1 MSGSEVRLLR
11 RDHAQGSSSSASPGP
26 GARMP
31 VWKREILERRK
42 AKSGGAAAA
51 TEPGSV
57 TAATSSAASAG
68 SGPFTVNG
76 EISSAHGVYFINQ
89 QHSAT
94 RIGSGGGDSNVPTA
108 AELTAATHKDPA
120 QLPHSERG
128 SDALLLSSSLPDGE
142 DAGPALQQHG
152 DGGERL
158 ILQESLGSLQ
168 ENPFIILEKERR
180 RRRHQDRGAGSWP
193 MQHIL
198 EMYAGVPGIKTIR
211 AENIIIIESDPDY
224 FHEGGGFGSTSGSM
238 SELLDRRGSAV
249 TEIRAREVL
258 LYDSALSRSEENLS
272 TLEPG
277 LGPSQGRVSR
287 MLQKFDRNYCGRLQS
302 KSRSTE
308 DLLLESE
315 PRPPPRPKPAPLP
328 KMPSQASSSPREERP
343 QTVFQR
349 PPESEHSRPPQSLG
363 VASHLSK
370 ATPPSSDSPVSPLT
384 PTSPPG
390 VGGSQLSV
398 SSYRKHFETGGASRT
413 IVVNP
418 RERGDRRQP
427 LTNGLHSPQHGLG
440 APKEAPAS
448 SCHGHATVPSASASS
463 SRESGNVGSARE
475 EEEPR
480 ATPPLSPQHKL
491 QPPFSSSSAST
502 TPNQRRAV
510 SHSTSSNDSFEIRQ
524 APKPDMSCIPEGD
537 IQARALANIR
547 LQSKNSFTIIPKR
560 HGLAAAAAGADSRA
574 RATAGAA
581 AKTSTVPASS
591 PAQERKTSTVPA
603 SSPAQERKTS
613 TVPASSLAQER
624 KTSTVPASSLAQE
637 RKTSTVP
644 ASSPAQ
650 ERKTSTVPAS
660 SPAQERKT
668 STVPASSPAWE
679 RKTSTVPA
687 SSPTQERKTST
698 VPASSPAQER
708 KTSTVPASSPAWE
721 RKTSTVPASS
731 PAQERS
737 SEAGSRFL
745 PEGGEV
751 EQPQP
756 ATPSKHERRPSVE
769 SLLLDAREKGRPQ
782 EIPAWSAEP
791 PPVSPPPSASS
802 QPAPTEERT
811 AEPAPPFQ
819 RVAVVAPIAVP
830 TATSPKAEEDEES
843 GRASEELLP
852 VTNIDD
858 IVEGP
863 EEPVPVT
870 EIRSPAPSNG
880 YLQRRTGNTFTVVP
894 KRKPAAQ
901 EQSSTS
907 TAPDPLTPPGPQG
920 SQDGAQGGKEAPFA
934 SLGAMLK
941 KRYPAVEEIQ
951 VIGGYQVLGRSCLS
965 KTGSSRKK
973 MKISFSES
981 SLHTTF
987 EYPSES
993 SMMEGDPESDEEEEE
1008 EEEEAAQ
1015 LFIPRASYPVSPGPQ
1030 SAGNARNSG
1039 LSSYTPKHSVDFNQW
1054 QDHKHEDNVS
1064 SGDSS
1069 PGHADLSMDEVMLT
1083 PAADSSSLSDF
1094 SSEPALY
1101 F

>member
-51 TEPGSV
+51 TESGSV

-68 SGPFTVNG
+68 TVNG
-76 EISSAHGVYFINQ
+76 EISSAHGVYFINQQQQQ

-613 TVPASSLAQER
+613 TVPASSPAQER

-660 SPAQERKT
+660 SPAQER
-668 STVPASSPAWE
+668 
-679 RKTSTVPA
+679 
-687 SSPTQERKTST
+687 
-698 VPASSPAQER
+698 
-708 KTSTVPASSPAWE
+708 
-721 RKTSTVPASS
+721 
-731 PAQERS
+731 S

-756 ATPSKHERRPSVE
+756 ATPSKHERGPSVE
-769 SLLLDAREKGRPQ
+769 SLLLEARERGRPQ
-782 EIPAWSAEP
+782 EIPAWPAEP

-1008 EEEEAAQ
+1008 EEEAAQ

-1030 SAGNARNSG
+1030 SAGNARNSAG

>member
-11 RDHAQGSSSSASPGP
+11 RDHAQGSSSSSSASPGP

-51 TEPGSV
+51 AAAAEPGSD

-68 SGPFTVNG
+68 SGSFTVNG
-76 EISSAHGVYFINQ
+76 EISSAHGVYFTNQQQQQ
-89 QHSAT
+89 QHSAK

-108 AELTAATHKDPA
+108 AELTAAALKDPCE
-120 QLPHSERG
+120 LPHSERG
-128 SDALLLSSSLPDGE
+128 GDALLLSSSLPDGE
-142 DAGPALQQHG
+142 DAAPAQQQHG

-180 RRRHQDRGAGSWP
+180 RRRHQDRGAGSRP

-198 EMYAGVPGIKTIR
+198 EMYASIPGIKTIR

-224 FHEGGGFGSTSGSM
+224 FHEGGGFSSGKLGQQSKGSTSGSM

-258 LYDSALSRSEENLS
+258 LYDSTLSRSEENLS

-277 LGPSQGRVSR
+277 LSPSPGRVSR

-315 PRPPPRPKPAPLP
+315 PRPTPTPKPAPLP

-343 QTVFQR
+343 QAVFQR

-363 VASHLSK
+363 VASPLRK

-418 RERGDRRQP
+418 RESGDRRQP

-440 APKEAPAS
+440 APKGAPAS

-475 EEEPR
+475 EEPR
-480 ATPPLSPQHKL
+480 ATPPLSPQHKP
-491 QPPFSSSSAST
+491 QPPFSSSSASNT
-502 TPNQRRAV
+502 ANQRRAV

-560 HGLAAAAAGADSRA
+560 HGLSAAAAGADSRA

-581 AKTSTVPASS
+581 AKTSTLPASSPTWERKTSTVPADS

-603 SSPAQERKTS
+603 DSPAQERKTS
-613 TVPASSLAQER
+613 TLPADSLAQER
-624 KTSTVPASSLAQE
+624 KTSTL
-637 RKTSTVP
+637 P
-644 ASSPAQ
+644 ASSPA
-650 ERKTSTVPAS
+650 R
-660 SPAQERKT
+660 
-668 STVPASSPAWE
+668 
-679 RKTSTVPA
+679 
-687 SSPTQERKTST
+687 
-698 VPASSPAQER
+698 
-708 KTSTVPASSPAWE
+708 
-721 RKTSTVPASS
+721 
-731 PAQERS
+731 ERS

-769 SLLLDAREKGRPQ
+769 SLLLEARERGRPQ
-782 EIPAWSAEP
+782 EIPVWPAEP
-791 PPVSPPPSASS
+791 LPVSPTPSASS
-802 QPAPTEERT
+802 QPAPTEPQSPVERT
-811 AEPAPPFQ
+811 AEPAPPSQ
-819 RVAVVAPIAVP
+819 RVAVVAPITVP
-830 TATSPKAEEDEES
+830 TATSPKAEEDEER

-870 EIRSPAPSNG
+870 EIRSPAPQPAPAPSNG

-894 KRKPAAQ
+894 KRKLTAQ

-907 TAPDPLTPPGPQG
+907 TAPDPQTPPGPQG

-1008 EEEEAAQ
+1008 EEAAQ

-1030 SAGNARNSG
+1030 SASNARNSAG

-1094 SSEPALY
+1094 SSEPVLY

>member
-11 RDHAQGSSSSASPGP
+11 RDPAQGSSSASPGS

-31 VWKREILERRK
+31 AWKREILERRK

-51 TEPGSV
+51 TEPGSG

-68 SGPFTVNG
+68 SGSFTVNG
-76 EISSAHGVYFINQ
+76 EISSAHGVSFIHQQ
-89 QHSAT
+89 QHGAK
-94 RIGSGGGDSNVPTA
+94 RIGSGGGESNVPA
-108 AELTAATHKDPA
+108 AAVLTAGSHKDTA

-128 SDALLLSSSLPDGE
+128 SDALLLPSAWNSHSSLLE
-142 DAGPALQQHG
+142 DATPPQQHG

-158 ILQESLGSLQ
+158 VLQESLGPLQ

-180 RRRHQDRGAGSWP
+180 RRHQDRGAGSRP

-198 EMYAGVPGIKTIR
+198 EMCASVPGIKTIW
-211 AENIIIIESDPDY
+211 AENILIIESDPDY
-224 FHEGGGFGSTSGSM
+224 FHEGGGFGSSTLGPHSNGGTLGSM
-238 SELLDRRGSAV
+238 SELLDRRGSAL

-258 LYDSALSRSEENLS
+258 VYDSALSRSEENLS
-272 TLEPG
+272 TLGPLEPG
-277 LGPSQGRVSR
+277 LSQGRVSR
-287 MLQKFDRNYCGRLQS
+287 MLQKFDRNYYGRLHQ

-315 PRPPPRPKPAPLP
+315 PPAQPRLPPRPKPAPLP
-328 KMPSQASSSPREERP
+328 KKPSQASSSPREERP

-349 PPESEHSRPPQSLG
+349 PPDSEHSRLPQSLG
-363 VASHLSK
+363 VA
-370 ATPPSSDSPVSPLT
+370 PPSRDSPVSPLS

-390 VGGSQLSV
+390 VEGSHLSV
-398 SSYRKHFETGGASRT
+398 SSYRKHFETGGATQT

-440 APKEAPAS
+440 APKEAPAGS
-448 SCHGHATVPSASASS
+448 RYGHATVPSASASS
-463 SRESGNVGSARE
+463 SRESGNVGSARKE
-475 EEEPR
+475 EKPS
-480 ATPPLSPQHKL
+480 ATPLLSPQHKP

-502 TPNQRRAV
+502 TPNQQRAV
-510 SHSTSSNDSFEIRQ
+510 SHSTSSNDSFEICQ

-537 IQARALANIR
+537 VQARALANIR

-560 HGLAAAAAGADSRA
+560 HALAAAAARADSRA
-574 RATAGAA
+574 KVTAGAA
-581 AKTSTVPASS
+581 AKTHTVPAGSPAQERRTHTVPAGS
-591 PAQERKTSTVPA
+591 PAQERKTHAVPA
-603 SSPAQERKTS
+603 GSPAQERKTHA
-613 TVPASSLAQER
+613 VPAG
-624 KTSTVPASSLAQE
+624 
-637 RKTSTVP
+637 
-644 ASSPAQ
+644 SPAQ
-650 ERKTSTVPAS
+650 ERKTQTVPAG
-660 SPAQERKT
+660 SPAQERRT
-668 STVPASSPAWE
+668 HTVPAGSPAG
-679 RKTSTVPA
+679 
-687 SSPTQERKTST
+687 
-698 VPASSPAQER
+698 
-708 KTSTVPASSPAWE
+708 
-721 RKTSTVPASS
+721 
-731 PAQERS
+731 ERS
-737 SEAGSRFL
+737 LEAGSSLL

-751 EQPQP
+751 EEPQS
-756 ATPSKHERRPSVE
+756 ATPSKHERHPSVE
-769 SLLLDAREKGRPQ
+769 SLLLEARERGRPQ
-782 EIPAWSAEP
+782 EIPAWPAEP
-791 PPVSPPPSASS
+791 PPVSPTPSASS
-802 QPAPTEERT
+802 QPAPTEPQSPVERT
-811 AEPAPPFQ
+811 AEPAPPSQ
-819 RVAVVAPIAVP
+819 RVAVVPPITVP
-830 TATSPKAEEDEES
+830 TATSPVAE
-843 GRASEELLP
+843 EELLP

-870 EIRSPAPSNG
+870 EIHAPAPQPAPHPSNG

-901 EQSSTS
+901 EQSSAS
-907 TAPDPLTPPGPQG
+907 TAPGPQAPPGP
-920 SQDGAQGGKEAPFA
+920 QGGKEAPFA

-951 VIGGYQVLGRSCLS
+951 VIGGYQVLDRSCLS

-973 MKISFSES
+973 CAARMKISFSEAS
-981 SLHTTF
+981 MHTTF

-993 SMMEGDPESDEEEEE
+993 SMMESDPESDEEEEQE
-1008 EEEEAAQ
+1008 EEVQ
-1015 LFIPRASYPVSPGPQ
+1015 LFIPRASSLVSPSPQ
-1030 SAGNARNSG
+1030 SAG

-1069 PGHADLSMDEVMLT
+1069 PGHADLSMDEMMLT

>member
-11 RDHAQGSSSSASPGP
+11 RDHAQGSSSASPGP

-51 TEPGSV
+51 AASEPGSV

-68 SGPFTVNG
+68 SGSFTVNG

-89 QHSAT
+89 QQHNAK
-94 RIGSGGGDSNVPTA
+94 RIGSGGGDSNVPT
-108 AELTAATHKDPA
+108 THKDPA

-142 DAGPALQQHG
+142 DAAPAQQQHG
-152 DGGERL
+152 DRGERL

-211 AENIIIIESDPDY
+211 AENIIIIESDLDY
-224 FHEGGGFGSTSGSM
+224 FHEGGGFGSGELGQQSNGSTSGSM

-258 LYDSALSRSEENLS
+258 LYDSTLSRSEENLS

-315 PRPPPRPKPAPLP
+315 PPAQPRPAPRPKPAPLP

-363 VASHLSK
+363 VVSHLRK

-448 SCHGHATVPSASASS
+448 SCHGHATVPSASVSS

-480 ATPPLSPQHKL
+480 ATPPLSPQRKP

-574 RATAGAA
+574 RAMAGAA
-581 AKTSTVPASS
+581 AKISTVPASSPAQERKTSTVPASS

-624 KTSTVPASSLAQE
+624 KTSTVPASS
-637 RKTSTVP
+637 
-644 ASSPAQ
+644 PAQ

-660 SPAQERKT
+660 SLAQ
-668 STVPASSPAWE
+668 
-679 RKTSTVPA
+679 
-687 SSPTQERKTST
+687 
-698 VPASSPAQER
+698 
-708 KTSTVPASSPAWE
+708 E

-745 PEGGEV
+745 PEGGKV

-756 ATPSKHERRPSVE
+756 ATPSKHELRPSVE
-769 SLLLDAREKGRPQ
+769 SLLLEARERGRPQ
-782 EIPAWSAEP
+782 EIPVWPAEP

-811 AEPAPPFQ
+811 AEPAPPSQ

-830 TATSPKAEEDEES
+830 TATSPRAEEDEER
-843 GRASEELLP
+843 GGASEELLP

-870 EIRSPAPSNG
+870 EIRSPAPQPAPAPSNG

-973 MKISFSES
+973 LLIVNLLGASLLHVHFLLSE
-981 SLHTTF
+981 
-987 EYPSES
+987 
-993 SMMEGDPESDEEEEE
+993 
-1008 EEEEAAQ
+1008 AVN
-1015 LFIPRASYPVSPGPQ
+1015 RACRGWLDYTDLIVS
-1030 SAGNARNSG
+1030 
-1039 LSSYTPKHSVDFNQW
+1039 H
-1054 QDHKHEDNVS
+1054 
-1064 SGDSS
+1064 
-1069 PGHADLSMDEVMLT
+1069 
-1083 PAADSSSLSDF
+1083 
-1094 SSEPALY
+1094 
-1101 F
+1101 